1 MRTIKTSLRKIIA
14 YILRLESEL
23 VLWKYRPKVVL
34 ITGSVGKTSTKDAV
48 YAVLSKVTHVRKSE
62 KSYNSEIGLPL
73 TILGVPNA
81 WNNPLGWA
89 QNIFNGLWLFIWP
102 HPYPK
107 WLVLEV
113 GVGKPG
119 DIKRTASW
127 LHSDA
132 IIITGIGDMPP
143 HIEFFSSHKHLVE
156 EKTSLIQ
163 TLKKDGMLILNGDD
177 KVVLE
182 MKEKTKNIILIYG
195 FEEGADILGSAD
207 SIFYTDKG
215 EPEGIIFRADVEGTS
230 LPVVIDGVFGR
241 NHVYASLAALALA
254 YSQKFN
260 LVTAVGALK
269 NYDVPAGRMRL
280 LEGINNSLL
289 IDDTYNSSPLAAK
302 SAIKTLGEVKTT
314 GRRVAVLGDMLEL
327 GKHTIEAHK
336 NIGKLAKEVVD
347 VLVVVGPRAQAIKE
361 GAIEEGMNKENIF
374 EFINSNEAGKFMKNF
389 VKRNDLI
396 LIKGSQGMRME
407 RAVEAILSDQKN
419 KEKLLVRQDEEWKKK
434 E

>member
-23 VLWKYRPKVVL
+23 VLWKYRPKEVL

-48 YAVLSKVTHVRKSE
+48 YAVLYKVTHVRKSE

-156 EKTSLIQ
+156 EKTS
-163 TLKKDGMLILNGDD
+163 
-177 KVVLE
+177 
-182 MKEKTKNIILIYG
+182 
-195 FEEGADILGSAD
+195 
-207 SIFYTDKG
+207 
-215 EPEGIIFRADVEGTS
+215 
-230 LPVVIDGVFGR
+230 
-241 NHVYASLAALALA
+241 
-254 YSQKFN
+254 
-260 LVTAVGALK
+260 
-269 NYDVPAGRMRL
+269 
-280 LEGINNSLL
+280 
-289 IDDTYNSSPLAAK
+289 
-302 SAIKTLGEVKTT
+302 
-314 GRRVAVLGDMLEL
+314 
-327 GKHTIEAHK
+327 
-336 NIGKLAKEVVD
+336 
-347 VLVVVGPRAQAIKE
+347 
-361 GAIEEGMNKENIF
+361 
-374 EFINSNEAGKFMKNF
+374 
-389 VKRNDLI
+389 
-396 LIKGSQGMRME
+396 
-407 RAVEAILSDQKN
+407 
-419 KEKLLVRQDEEWKKK
+419 
-434 E
+434 